1 MDNQVI
7 NEGSPQY
14 KRINLENRLIDYALN
29 VRNLLIEL
37 PQDNFTHVI
46 KNQLSRSSTSPAFN
60 YGEAQSAE
68 SRKDF
73 IHKMGICL
81 KELRE
86 TLVGLKFIQRGKYP
100 NVQESIDPIMKENNQ
115 LISIFMKS
123 IETARKN
130 LKKE

>member
-1 MDNQVI
+1 MEDLIVMEN
-7 NEGSPQY
+7 SSLY
-14 KRINLENRLIDYALN
+14 KRTNLENRLIDFALTI
-29 VRNLLIEL
+29 RDLLIKL
-37 PQDNFTHVI
+37 PNDDFAKVI

-73 IHKMGICL
+73 IHKLGICL

-86 TLVGLKFIQRGKYP
+86 TMVGLKFIERGIYI
-100 NVQESIDPIMKENNQ
+100 QEISLLDSLMKENNE

-130 LKKE
+130 LKK